1 MNQKFFIIAGTH
13 DQYRNWVKR
22 NIDRIYQ
29 SDPSRSISLSNFV
42 YVSRP
47 DVLRGHREVHGYFV
61 GTFRNRPDIRDIVQH
76 IRYIN
81 SISISDCV
89 IPRLG

>member
-1 MNQKFFIIAGTH
+1 MNQKIFIIAGTYE
-13 DQYRNWVKR
+13 QYKHWIRK

-29 SDPSRSISLSNFV
+29 SDPSKSITLSNFV
-42 YVSRP
+42 YVSEP
-47 DVLRGHREVHGYFV
+47 DQLRGHREVHGYFV
-61 GTFRNRPDIRDIVQH
+61 GTYRNRPDIRDIVQH

-81 SISISDCV
+81 SIPICDWV

>member
-13 DQYRNWVKR
+13 DQYKHWIKK

-89 IPRLG
+89 IPPLG